1 LYKQGKAVSVL
12 ISLIAVCMLYMSLT
26 YQTGI
31 TQSTAS
37 VSPENNAN
45 FMISQ
50 NQNATSKPWIG
61 ITTYNMTLPVA
72 KALGLNQ
79 SIGVLVV
86 DVNSGRP
93 AEKAGLRGGNM
104 TTMIDG
110 RPIKLGG
117 DLILKADNKT
127 VTSNLDL
134 TADKNAGDTLKL
146 TVLRDKKIK
155 EINVVLAARPDFL
168 TYENSDYKVKID
180 YPFDWIKSEENLN
193 PYNVVSFFSPE
204 QISNLLSSSSVAQL
218 YITVEYIPQNMTFDE
233 YTNSYIT
240 NITKDTKDYRL
251 IESTGSNLA
260 GNQAHKVVFY
270 DYLNNGNVKHL
281 LVWTIK
287 GNNVYQI
294 SFAAEPGRYSDYLP
308 IAQKM
313 LNSFQITG

>member
-1 LYKQGKAVSVL
+1 ML
-12 ISLIAVCMLYMSLT
+12 CMSIT

-50 NQNATSKPWIG
+50 NQTARSKPWIG

-86 DVNSGRP
+86 DVDSGGP

-104 TTMIDG
+104 TALIDG

-117 DLILKADNKT
+117 DLILKADNRT
-127 VTSNLDL
+127 VASNLDL
-134 TADKNAGDTLKL
+134 TADKNVGDTLKL
-146 TVLRDKKIK
+146 TVLRDKEIK
-155 EINVVLAARPDFL
+155 EIYVVLAARPDFL
-168 TYENSDYKVKID
+168 TYENSDYKVKIQ

-193 PYNVVSFFSPE
+193 PYNVVTFFSTE
-204 QISNLLSSSSVAQL
+204 QISNLLSSSAVAQL
-218 YITVEYIPQNMTFDE
+218 YITVEYLPQNMTFDE

-240 NITKDTKDYRL
+240 NITKDIKDYRI
-251 IESTGSNLA
+251 IESAASNLA
-260 GNQAHKVVFY
+260 GNQAHKLVLY
-270 DYLNNGNVKHL
+270 NYQSNQNVKSL
-281 LVWTIK
+281 IVWTIK
-287 GNNVYQI
+287 GNNVYRI
-294 SFAAEPGRYSDYLP
+294 SFIAEPGRYSDYLP
-308 IAQKM
+308 IAQQM
-313 LNSFQITG
+313 LNSFQIIS